1 MKPTKVAVTFLV
13 IFETLPVKLSMSI
26 KINIKIFQI
35 SGKDSNNKISN
46 IKISNIKISSSK
58 ICGKISK
65 ISYKISKTISNNKTI
80 TVNTTAVSGIVIAT
94 GMGLSIM
101 VLVLVPN
108 DFE

>member
-35 SGKDSNNKISN
+35 SGKDSNS
-46 IKISNIKISSSK
+46 KISNIKISSNK

-94 GMGLSIM
+94 GTGLSIM

>member
-35 SGKDSNNKISN
+35 SGKDSNS
-46 IKISNIKISSSK
+46 KISNIKISSNK
-58 ICGKISK
+58 IFGKISK
-65 ISYKISKTISNNKTI
+65 ISYKISKIISNNKTI

-94 GMGLSIM
+94 GTGLSVM